1 MDLLKRVF
9 EKAWGRENRQ
19 GPESQSVTDP
29 GFLDLYEDSSRK
41 AYFGKES
48 WTAGESSSQGPAT
61 ADTLYLQIVESLDRL
76 TGRELLDR
84 ARRLREIEPEAARA
98 SCLLAYVLLLNGR
111 LDEAEET
118 LKSWMRKNG
127 EDAIF
132 LVHLARIYADRGDQ
146 TRAELTLWRALKRDP
161 NEIHAIE
168 WFTSINRERFGQHE
182 YLRALEQLTSFPG
195 SWRPQL
201 WLGQAMLEERQFDKA
216 RRHYQQALSVLEEVP
231 SDVMRTMSEALGNA
245 GRISDIVDLLCTR
258 YSAEKHGLIGGSN
271 LIRACLELKDTERAL
286 GILRELYALKR
297 PDWREQLQYWAER
310 IDQELSSQKNPK
322 GAKTSPISILNLEN
336 PVWSHRL
343 VDSDLL
349 LPQKGDQAVRIVFLS
364 CSFKTGKTAQG
375 GACPEAERKWA
386 RLIPLFMAEQVHMLT
401 TAESLTL
408 VTIKTGGSDFYSPE
422 DAFKK
427 EAIHK
432 MGRRV
437 EANYVL
443 SGHIDATQ
451 TPWEVRFDL
460 EGLGEEPSQHSLV
473 GTIQPMNPGADLLEL
488 SRRLQRLVLE
498 ETGVHRSLRPIDYRL
513 PLGDC
518 FNLYLDGL
526 CESLTLSAAIRN
538 CSPAMLYDERS
549 LLDRLLNLALE
560 DTGSDVTR
568 LMFVGALAKSKA
580 SGSEIFKQYET
591 PVKRLLQDHPLTGF
605 AGESAEK
612 TLAGLY
618 D

>member
-9 EKAWGRENRQ
+9 ERAWGRDNRQ
-19 GPESQSVTDP
+19 GPESESVTNP

-48 WTAGESSSQGPAT
+48 WTAGESASAEPSS

-76 TGRELLDR
+76 TARELLEKT
-84 ARRLREIEPEAARA
+84 RRLRQIDPDAART
-98 SCLLAYVLLLNGR
+98 SCLRAYVLLLNGR

-118 LKSWMRKNG
+118 LKSWMRLNG

-161 NEIHAIE
+161 NEIHAVE
-168 WFTSINRERFGQHE
+168 WFTSLNRDRFGQHE

-201 WLGQAMLEERQFDKA
+201 WLAQAMLEERLWDKA
-216 RRHYQQALSVLEEVP
+216 RRYYEQALSVLEEVP

-245 GRISDIVDLLCTR
+245 GQISEIVRLLFSH
-258 YSAEKHGLIGGSN
+258 YKAERHGLIGGNN
-271 LIRACLELKDTERAL
+271 LLRACLELKDTEKAL
-286 GILRELYALKR
+286 AILRDLYSLKR

-310 IDQELSSQKNPK
+310 IDQELASQKNPK
-322 GAKTSPISILNLEN
+322 AATTSPISVLTLEN

-343 VDSDLL
+343 IDSDLL
-349 LPQKGDQAVRIVFLS
+349 LPQKGDRAVRIAFLS
-364 CSFKTGKTAQG
+364 CSCKMPG
-375 GACPEAERKWA
+375 GQNGHAEAERRWA
-386 RLIPLFMAEQVHMLT
+386 RLIPLFLAEQVHMLT

-408 VTIKTGGSDFYSPE
+408 VTIKTGGSDFYAGQEP
-422 DAFKK
+422 FKK
-427 EAIHK
+427 EALRT
-432 MGRRV
+432 MGRKV
-437 EANYVL
+437 EADYLL

-460 EGLGEEPSQHSLV
+460 EALSEAASQHSLV
-473 GTIQPMNPGADLLEL
+473 GTMQATNAGADLLEM

-526 CESLTLSAAIRN
+526 SESLTLSAAIRN

-580 SGSEIFKQYET
+580 SGSEVFKQYEVQ
-591 PVKRLLQDHPLTGF
+591 VKRLLEDHPLTGF
-605 AGESAEK
+605 ARESAEK

-618 D
+618 E

>member
-9 EKAWGRENRQ
+9 ERAWGRDTRQ
-19 GPESQSVTDP
+19 GPKSESVTDP
-29 GFLDLYEDSSRK
+29 GFLDLYEESSRK

-48 WTAGESSSQGPAT
+48 WVAAESADPSSN
-61 ADTLYLQIVESLDRL
+61 DSLYLQIVESLDRL
-76 TGRELLDR
+76 TGRQLLEKTL
-84 ARRLREIEPEAARA
+84 RLREVDPDAART

-111 LDEAEET
+111 LDDAEET
-118 LKSWMRKNG
+118 LKSWMRRNG

-161 NEIHAIE
+161 NEIHAVE
-168 WFTSINRERFGQHE
+168 WFTSIHRDRFGQHE
-182 YLRALEQLTSFPG
+182 YLRALEQLTSFLG

-201 WLGQAMLEERQFDKA
+201 WLAQAMLEEGQFDKA
-216 RRHYQQALSVLEEVP
+216 RRYYQQALSVLDEVP
-231 SDVMRTMSEALGNA
+231 SEVMRVMSEALGNA
-245 GRISDIVDLLCTR
+245 GRISDIVDLLCNR
-258 YSAEKHGLIGGSN
+258 YKAETHGLIGGNN
-271 LIRACLELKDTERAL
+271 LLRACLALKDTERAL
-286 GILRELYALKR
+286 AILRDLNALKR

-310 IDQELSSQKNPK
+310 IDQELSSQKEPK
-322 GAKTSPISILNLEN
+322 SAKTSPISVLTLED

-343 VDSDLL
+343 IDSDLL
-349 LPQKGDQAVRIVFLS
+349 LPQKGDKAVRIAFVS
-364 CSFKTGKTAQG
+364 CSCKI
-375 GACPEAERKWA
+375 PETVHSERHETEHKWA
-386 RLIPLFMAEQVHMLT
+386 RLIPLFLAEQVHMLT

-408 VTIKTGGSDFYSPE
+408 VMIRTGGSDFYCP
-422 DAFKK
+422 K
-427 EAIHK
+427 EPVNKDTIRK
-432 MGRRV
+432 MGRKV
-437 EANYVL
+437 EAHYLL

-460 EGLGEEPSQHSLV
+460 ETLGEEPSQHSLV
-473 GTIQPMNPGADLLEL
+473 GSVQPANPGADLLEI
-488 SRRLQRLVLE
+488 SRRLQRIVLE

-526 CESLTLSAAIRN
+526 CESLTLSAATRH

-568 LMFVGALAKSKA
+568 LMVVGALAKSKA
-580 SGSEIFKQYET
+580 SGSEIFKQYESS
-591 PVKRLLQDHPLTGF
+591 VKRLLQDHPLTGF
-605 AGESAEK
+605 ARESAEK

-618 D
+618 S

>member
-9 EKAWGRENRQ
+9 ERAWGRDNRR
-19 GPESQSVTDP
+19 GSESPSVTVP
-29 GFLDLYEDSSRK
+29 GLLDVYEDSSRK

-48 WTAGESSSQGPAT
+48 WDGDQSGPPDPNSSDA
-61 ADTLYLQIVESLDRL
+61 LYRHIVDSLDHT
-76 TGRELLDR
+76 TGKELLEMT
-84 ARRLREIEPEAARA
+84 RRLRDMEQEAARA
-98 SCLLAYVLLLNGR
+98 ACLQAYVLLLNGR

-118 LKSWMRKNG
+118 LKSWMRLHG

-161 NEIHAIE
+161 NEIHAVE
-168 WFTSINRERFGQHE
+168 WFTSIHRDRFGQHE

-201 WLGQAMLEERQFDKA
+201 WLAQAMLEERQFDKA
-216 RRHYQQALSVLEEVP
+216 RRYYQQALSVLEEVP
-231 SDVMRTMSEALGNA
+231 SDVMRTTSEALGNA
-245 GRISDIVDLLCTR
+245 GRISDIVELLCPR
-258 YSAEKHGLIGGSN
+258 YKAEEHGLIGGNN
-271 LIRACLELKDTERAL
+271 LLRACLALKDTEKAL
-286 GILRELYALKR
+286 AILRDLNALKR

-310 IDQELSSQKNPK
+310 IDQALSSQKSPK
-322 GAKTSPISILNLEN
+322 GVKTSPVSLLTLEN

-343 VDSDLL
+343 IDSDLL
-349 LPQKGDQAVRIVFLS
+349 LPQKGVKAIRIAFLS
-364 CSFKTGKTAQG
+364 CSCKTPSAAHSTD
-375 GACPEAERKWA
+375 PEAARKWA
-386 RLIPLFMAEQVHMLT
+386 RLIPLFLAEQIHMLT

-408 VTIKTGGSDFYSPE
+408 IMIKTGGSDFYSPE
-422 DAFKK
+422 EALKK
-427 EAIHK
+427 EAIRK
-432 MGRRV
+432 MGCKV

-443 SGHIDATQ
+443 SGHLDATQ

-460 EGLGEEPSQHSLV
+460 ESLGESESQHSLV
-473 GTIQPMNPGADLLEL
+473 GTIQPANPGADLLEL

-568 LMFVGALAKSKA
+568 IMFVGALAKSKA
-580 SGSEIFKQYET
+580 SGSEVFKQYESQ
-591 PVKRLLQDHPLTGF
+591 VERLLLDHPLTGF
-605 AGESAEK
+605 ARESAEK
-612 TLAGLY
+612 TLAALY
-618 D
+618 A